1 MAANLTPQYLEAE
14 ADYKKAQ
21 TAEERL
27 ACLKKM
33 YSLLPKHKASEKL
46 QADLKTK
53 ISEAKDEVERDKKHP
68 KKTGVSYKILKQGAG
83 QYVILGAPNVG
94 KSRLLTRL
102 TRASPEVAPY
112 PFTTHEPHAGMMDWE
127 DVRVQLI
134 DTPPITADYL
144 EGYLPGM
151 IQSADAALLL
161 VDLGDDDGPFAA
173 ETVIERL
180 AKTKTHLVGDPNNKE
195 ASEAERGRGGEQTS
209 QLAPSP
215 LPPLAHS
222 QAQPAAFKTKSLVVG
237 NKVDLPGAADR
248 LEIVRELFGGRF
260 PIHVIS
266 AEHGA
271 GLEDLR
277 STIYR
282 FLNVIRVYTKQP
294 GKPADLTSPFTCPIG
309 STLVEMAA
317 LVHRD
322 FTQGLKSARIWG
334 TGVYDGQSVKRDHV
348 LHDKDIVELHL

>member
-53 ISEAKDEVERDKKHP
+53 ISEAKEEVERDKKHP
-68 KKTGVSYKILKQGAG
+68 KKTGVSYKIPKQGAG

-112 PFTTHEPHAGMMDWE
+112 PFTTREPHAGMMDWE

-134 DTPPITADYL
+134 DTPPITPDYM
-144 EGYLPGM
+144 EGYLSSM
-151 IQSADAALLL
+151 VQAASAALLF

-173 ETVIERL
+173 QAVLERL
-180 AKTKTHLVGDPNNKE
+180 AQTKTVLLGQPPTVVDDPTIHYTKTLLVANKI
-195 ASEAERGRGGEQTS
+195 
-209 QLAPSP
+209 
-215 LPPLAHS
+215 
-222 QAQPAAFKTKSLVVG
+222 
-237 NKVDLPGAADR
+237 DLPGAADR
-248 LEIVRELFGGRF
+248 LE
-260 PIHVIS
+260 
-266 AEHGA
+266 
-271 GLEDLR
+271 
-277 STIYR
+277 
-282 FLNVIRVYTKQP
+282 
-294 GKPADLTSPFTCPIG
+294 
-309 STLVEMAA
+309 
-317 LVHRD
+317 
-322 FTQGLKSARIWG
+322 
-334 TGVYDGQSVKRDHV
+334 
-348 LHDKDIVELHL
+348 

>member
-53 ISEAKDEVERDKKHP
+53 ISEAKDEVERDKKHRR
-68 KKTGVSYKILKQGAG
+68 KTGVSYKIPKQGAG

-102 TRASPEVAPY
+102 TRAAPEVAPY
-112 PFTTHEPHAGMMDWE
+112 PFTTHEPHAGMMDWQ
-127 DVRVQLI
+127 DVLVQLI

-180 AKTKTHLVGDPNNKE
+180 AKTKTNLVGDPN
-195 ASEAERGRGGEQTS
+195 TS
-209 QLAPSP
+209 GSDQDRAAISP
-215 LPPLAHS
+215 AHPDARWFNGS
-222 QAQPAAFKTKSLVVG
+222 AFANPGAGQFG
-237 NKVDLPGAADR
+237 NSPRTIGDARWQFRRNVDLVFAKDTRFAGSHTGEVR
-248 LEIVRELFGGRF
+248 FEILNVTNTPKFGNYPSINAVNLSSFGRVD
-260 PIHVIS
+260 IQ
-266 AEHGA
+266 A
-271 GLEDLR
+271 GFMRIWQLSFR
-277 STIYR
+277 YR
-282 FLNVIRVYTKQP
+282 F
-294 GKPADLTSPFTCPIG
+294 
-309 STLVEMAA
+309 
-317 LVHRD
+317 
-322 FTQGLKSARIWG
+322 
-334 TGVYDGQSVKRDHV
+334 
-348 LHDKDIVELHL
+348 